1 VIVEGR
7 QERAL
12 KLNFNPRWLWAAL
25 VVWRAV
31 ARLDKEPRSI
41 TCATGQRSGDR
52 ICLGLPRV
60 PHATNLAE
68 SFYENLFLPGD
79 IHD

>member
-1 VIVEGR
+1 MNEHSIDLGPDVIVEG
-7 QERAL
+7 
-12 KLNFNPRWLWAAL
+12 
-25 VVWRAV
+25 
-31 ARLDKEPRSI
+31 RSI

-68 SFYENLFLPGD
+68 FFYENLFFPGD